1 MANNHE
7 GHVNK
12 ENEENDN
19 NHKDKSDN
27 TNPEM
32 GDLVASDTGAVT
44 SSGVNT
50 KTIIGPSSAV
60 DTPVV
65 EPEAPEKPKANWPVF
80 ITSAVGILIVTIW
93 AAVAGENAEQT
104 LGAVTAWIATNLGW
118 FYILT
123 ATIIVV
129 FVLVIALGH
138 SGKIRLG
145 PDHSRPQFSLFS
157 WAAMLFAAGIGVDL
171 MFFSVAEPVAQY
183 YGPPV
188 GQGET
193 REAAEQAVVWA
204 LFHYGLTGWAM
215 YALMGLA
222 FGYYAYRLNMPLAIR
237 SALYP
242 LIGKRAQGA
251 VGDAVDVAAML
262 GTVFGIAASLG
273 IGVVQ
278 LNYGFK
284 LMFGVEEGF
293 GAQFGLVVL
302 SIAVATVSAVSGVDK
317 GIKILSEFNVLL
329 AMGLMVYVVLTGKTA
344 FLLDG
349 LVMNI
354 GDYVSSFPGMTMDTY
369 AFSETPEQTQ
379 TWLQSWTLFFWA
391 WWVAWAPF
399 VGLFLARISRGR
411 TLRQF
416 VIGTLSFPFVFIL
429 LWMSFFGNSALDLV
443 RHGDDAFGH
452 AAVEAPQQGF
462 YDLLSAYPGASFL
475 IGLATVIGL
484 LLYITSA
491 DSGALVMS
499 NFTARTNHSS
509 QDGPIWSRIFWSILV
524 GVLTVVLLQID
535 GVATVQSA
543 TVVMGLPFSIV
554 MYLLM
559 LGLVRSFRLERT
571 QAAARGISLHSA
583 MSGRSDYATPM
594 GHPVAWRRRLTR
606 ASTWPNALKTQ
617 NYMENIATPALEQV
631 ATELKNRGVEVTLL
645 SSEVPDS
652 LICTLDLTVELGEEQ
667 NFRYQLYPMEHPV
680 PSFTR
685 NTGKRD
691 EVYYRIEVFD
701 NTGSLGYD
709 VYGYTTEQLIDN
721 MIDLYE
727 RHLEFLH
734 MQRDLPGSSDMSGG
748 AEPIRDWSE
757 N

>member
-1 MANNHE
+1 MANSKKSHE
-7 GHVNK
+7 KRNTSTDAEADTQPTSDSSHSTDSPTPENK
-12 ENEENDN
+12 S
-19 NHKDKSDN
+19 KRKN
-27 TNPEM
+27 TTE
-32 GDLVASDTGAVT
+32 
-44 SSGVNT
+44 
-50 KTIIGPSSAV
+50 TIVGSFRAAPAP
-60 DTPVV
+60 D
-65 EPEAPEKPKANWPVF
+65 EAPETGIPRPTTNWPVF
-80 ITSAVGILIVTIW
+80 IISALGILSVTIW
-93 AAVAGENAEQT
+93 AAVAGDSAERT
-104 LGAVTAWIATNLGW
+104 LVGVTTWIATNLGW

-129 FVLVIALGH
+129 FVLFIGLSQ

-145 PDHSRPQFSLFS
+145 PDHSRPQFRLFS

-171 MFFSVAEPVAQY
+171 MFFAVAEPVTQY
-183 YGPPV
+183 YTPPV
-188 GQGET
+188 GPGET

-204 LFHYGLTGWAM
+204 LFHYGITGWAM

-242 LIGKRAQGA
+242 LIGKRAQGP

-278 LNYGFK
+278 LNYGMK
-284 LMFGVEEGF
+284 VMFGLEEGF
-293 GAQFGLVVL
+293 ASQCALVVL
-302 SIAVATVSAVSGVDK
+302 SVGVATVSAVSGVDR
-317 GIKILSEFNVLL
+317 GIKMLSEFNVLL
-329 AMGLMVYVVLTGKTA
+329 AVGLMVYVVITGRTA

-379 TWLQSWTLFFWA
+379 AWLGSWTLFFWA

-416 VIGTLSFPFVFIL
+416 VIGTLSIPFIFVL

-443 RHGDDAFGH
+443 RHGNDAFGK
-452 AAVEAPQQGF
+452 AAVSTPQQGF
-462 YDLLSAYPGASFL
+462 YDLLATYPGATFL
-475 IGLATVIGL
+475 TGLATMIGL

-499 NFTARTNHSS
+499 NFTSRTNHSS
-509 QDGPIWSRIFWSILV
+509 QDGPVWSRIFWSVVV
-524 GVLTVVLLQID
+524 GVLTIVLLQID
-535 GVATVQSA
+535 GVVTVQSA
-543 TVVMGLPFSIV
+543 TVVMGLPFTVV
-554 MYLLM
+554 MYLIM
-559 LGLVRSFRLERT
+559 LSLVRSFRLEQT
-571 QAAARGISLHSA
+571 QAEARGISLHSA
-583 MSGRSDYATPM
+583 MSGRTEHSTAV
-594 GHPVAWRRRLTR
+594 GHPVAWRRRLSR
-606 ASTWPNALKTQ
+606 ASTWPNAAKTEK
-617 NYMENIATPALEQV
+617 YMENVAIPAMEQV
-631 ATELKNRGVEVTLL
+631 ATELKNRGIEATLV
-645 SSEVPDS
+645 STDVSDS
-652 LICTLDLTVELGEEQ
+652 PIRTLDLMVNLDEEQ
-667 NFRYQLYPMEHPV
+667 NFRYQLYPLEYTV

-685 NTGKRD
+685 DTGEND

-709 VYGYTTEQLIDN
+709 VYGYTVEQLIDN
-721 MIDLYE
+721 ILDLYE

-757 N
+757 TS